1 MKTSALASSGTHAA
15 VIRPT
20 CVLAACRKTRVPTKI
35 GKGTSLA
42 CAERSG
48 RMPLGSLFPAC
59 RTGRQTARNLLIS
72 FFTSLIG
79 IVSLAALT
87 FAQDANSQGNA
98 GPQNTAA
105 PLTLTLQDALARAR
119 KINPEYHA
127 ALTEFGIAKED
138 RVQSRAA
145 LLPNLNYNT
154 AFLYTEGN
162 RTATARSPTGRFVG
176 ANGVHEYVSQG
187 NAHQVISLENVAQY
201 RRARAAEAVARARAE
216 IAARGLVVT
225 VVKAY
230 YGFIVAQR
238 RYASVQRAA
247 AEAQH
252 FLDISQMLEHG
263 GEVAHSDVVK
273 AQIQAQQQQRELQ
286 EAELEMSRSRLEL
299 AVLVFPDFNQN
310 FAAVDDLQTPEP
322 VPSFD
327 EVQSAA
333 GRRNPELRAA
343 IAALNQAKQEVAV
356 AWNGF
361 LPSLGFDYFYG
372 IDANQFAARAPD
384 GTRNLGYAATAS
396 LQLPVWNWGANRSKL
411 KQANLRREQAHI
423 ELTATQR
430 ELLSNLRIFYNEA
443 QTARA
448 ELDLLSQSA
457 DLAAESLRLTTL
469 RYQAGEASALEVVD
483 AQNTR
488 TQSQNALN
496 DGQVRFRVALAN
508 LQTVTG
514 SL

>member
-1 MKTSALASSGTHAA
+1 MKTSAPASSETHA
-15 VIRPT
+15 VIIRHV
-20 CVLAACRKTRVPTKI
+20 CVL
-35 GKGTSLA
+35 
-42 CAERSG
+42 
-48 RMPLGSLFPAC
+48 
-59 RTGRQTARNLLIS
+59 
-72 FFTSLIG
+72 G
-79 IVSLAALT
+79 IVSLAAWA
-87 FAQDANSQGNA
+87 FSQDATSQMSAGANSQ
-98 GPQNTAA
+98 QNTAA

-145 LLPNLNYNT
+145 LLPNVNYNT
-154 AFLYTEGN
+154 TFFYNEGN
-162 RTATARSPTGRFVG
+162 HTATGRFIA
-176 ANGVHEYVSQG
+176 ANGVHEYESQG
-187 NAHQVISLENVAQY
+187 NAHQVISLENVAEY

-225 VVKAY
+225 VVRAY

-238 RYASVQRAA
+238 KYASVQRAA

-252 FLDISQMLEHG
+252 FLDISQKLEHG

-299 AVLVFPDFNQN
+299 AVLVFPDFNEN
-310 FAAVDDLQTPEP
+310 FAVVDDLQIPEP
-322 VPSFD
+322 LPGFD
-327 EVQSAA
+327 EAQSAA
-333 GRRNPELRAA
+333 GRKNPELRAA
-343 IAALNQAKQEVAV
+343 VAALNQARQEVAV

-361 LPSLGFDYFYG
+361 LPSLSFDYFYG

-411 KQANLRREQAHI
+411 KQANLRREQANI

-448 ELDLLSQSA
+448 ELDLLCQSA

-469 RYQAGEASALEVVD
+469 RYQAGEATALEVVD

-508 LQTVTG
+508 LQTLTG
-514 SL
+514 NL